1 MTMTLMET
9 LKKRW
14 YFFVLGLGIIILL
27 FYLSISLSVFLGES
41 FSTLGLYELNGSY
54 IPQGTSFSLTDDDFK
69 EFPQLAS
76 IIRDNKQKPVQSRDD
91 GTRVYLIPLTQ
102 SEMDRFNNRYW
113 LNSTGEDRRI
123 FEYHGKYYEYT
134 FPVIH

>member
-1 MTMTLMET
+1 MALMET
-9 LKKRW
+9 LKKQW
-14 YFFVLGLGIIILL
+14 HFFIVGVGLIILL
-27 FYLSISLSVFLGES
+27 FYFSISLSVFLGES

-54 IPQGTSFSLTDDDFK
+54 IPQGTRFTLTDDDFK

-102 SEMDRFNNRYW
+102 SEMDGFNNRYW
-113 LNSTGEDRRI
+113 LNSNGEDRRI
-123 FEYHGKYYEYT
+123 FEYNGKYYEFT